1 MDIAAFIAGLPK
13 VDLHCHIADAIPAP
27 MLFDIAEANGIAL
40 SPHTPQTIYQ
50 ATGFEDYLE
59 RLALVCSALASQ
71 EDFRKV
77 LFEALR
83 HGQGRV
89 PTAGVRARTGHRMPR
104 HQPAWA

>member
-59 RLALVCSALASQ
+59 RLALVCSALARRRRRSYRRHRP
-71 EDFRKV
+71 RK
-77 LFEALR
+77 
-83 HGQGRV
+83 
-89 PTAGVRARTGHRMPR
+89 RANRRPGPRRMTWQR
-104 HQPAWA
+104 RSFS